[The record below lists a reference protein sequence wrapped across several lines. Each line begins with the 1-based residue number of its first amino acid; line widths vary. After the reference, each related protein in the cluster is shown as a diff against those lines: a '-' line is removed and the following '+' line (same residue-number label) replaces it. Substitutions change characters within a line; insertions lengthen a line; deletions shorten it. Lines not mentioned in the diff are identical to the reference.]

1 MFTPQTAYANL
12 SSSLLNQ
19 RMIEI
24 NERFE
29 EPANWGVFNEQL
41 FGVFQLA
48 VNPVEESE
56 AFQKEGGIKALASE
70 IEKYGWHVTIFTA
83 SEWHTLFVSDGEI
96 KAGVEPLEA
105 AYVLASHH
113 LQCDVL
119 SGEPAD
125 DTDLDDLETIIM
137 EMNPAVSE
145 AEVEFEPEAEV
156 EAETPAPITADEAR
170 RDAQLYF
177 LVNKAACT
185 EQNFEKFVSDGVA
198 SFKVDNE
205 SADSQ
210 SVDAYHAHLK
220 TLALSYIGSLRAA
233 AGVTV
238 NGEAAEA
245 EAEAEAE
252 PETELPP
259 LLQAVLDILVHR
271 EMLIDTEA
279 AKDSVG
285 VFVDGENDNG
295 EPVTLH
301 LVFTVGNRLIAGRS
315 YPVICVRDADNQ
327 IPPREFLNTLKVST
341 FLDLIAV

>member
-1 MFTPQTAYANL
+1 
-12 SSSLLNQ
+12 LNQ

-156 EAETPAPITADEAR
+156 EAETASQPEADTESEPEAETEVEPEAETEFEPEAETEFEPEAEWAFEPEAETEFEPEAEVEAETPAPITADEAR

-177 LVNKAACT
+177 LVNKA
-185 EQNFEKFVSDGVA
+185 
-198 SFKVDNE
+198 
-205 SADSQ
+205 
-210 SVDAYHAHLK
+210 
-220 TLALSYIGSLRAA
+220 
-233 AGVTV
+233 
-238 NGEAAEA
+238 
-245 EAEAEAE
+245 
-252 PETELPP
+252 
-259 LLQAVLDILVHR
+259 
-271 EMLIDTEA
+271 
-279 AKDSVG
+279 
-285 VFVDGENDNG
+285 
-295 EPVTLH
+295 
-301 LVFTVGNRLIAGRS
+301 
-315 YPVICVRDADNQ
+315 
-327 IPPREFLNTLKVST
+327 
-341 FLDLIAV
+341 

>member
-156 EAETPAPITADEAR
+156 EAETEVEVEAGADGEP
-170 RDAQLYF
+170 Q
-177 LVNKAACT
+177 
-185 EQNFEKFVSDGVA
+185 
-198 SFKVDNE
+198 
-205 SADSQ
+205 AD
-210 SVDAYHAHLK
+210 VEL
-220 TLALSYIGSLRAA
+220 
-233 AGVTV
+233 
-238 NGEAAEA
+238 EPEA
-245 EAEAEAE
+245 ESEDEPEAE
-252 PETELPP
+252 PEFEPEAETE
-259 LLQAVLDILVHR
+259 D
-271 EMLIDTEA
+271 ETEA
-279 AKDSVG
+279 ETEV
-285 VFVDGENDNG
+285 
-295 EPVTLH
+295 EPEAESAAEPEAET
-301 LVFTVGNRLIAGRS
+301 
-315 YPVICVRDADNQ
+315 
-327 IPPREFLNTLKVST
+327 EFEPEAEVEAETPAP
-341 FLDLIAV
+341 I